1 MKKPTDK
8 AVGLIKNRQ
17 RKLGRVIGKEGN
29 MDQDSGYKDAW
40 NKAIQLLSRREY
52 SRKELERKLSE
63 YADSTTIQKLLC
75 SLENDG
81 YLSDQR
87 FCESF
92 IRMRCGQGHG
102 LIRINFD
109 LRQKG
114 ISSELIAHCLEEL
127 AFDWFELA
135 LEQYQRKYQRNLV
148 CVDYK
153 ERAKRTRFMAQRGFS
168 MDQIKYAIENA
179 VQYTP

>member
-1 MKKPTDK
+1 
-8 AVGLIKNRQ
+8 
-17 RKLGRVIGKEGN
+17 

-52 SRKELERKLSE
+52 SRKELQ
-63 YADSTTIQKLLC
+63 QKLNAYAESEVIQELLG
-75 SLENDG
+75 SLEDDG

-109 LRQKG
+109 LKQKG
-114 ISSELIAHCLEEL
+114 ISSELIEDCLEEL
-127 AFDWFELA
+127 DVDWFELA
-135 LEQYQRKYQRNLV
+135 LEQYQRKYQRSLV
-148 CVDYK
+148 CADYK

-168 MDQIKYAIENA
+168 MDQIQYAIENA
-179 VQYTP
+179 AQYTP